1 VRGAGPVRVIVPYPP
16 AGGSDAV
23 ARTIYPRVSAR
34 LGQPVGH
41 RARHACTAGF
51 HPERLSPRGAR
62 DSAAP

>member
-1 VRGAGPVRVIVPYPP
+1 VPYPP